1 MLGFF
6 CARTW
11 GSGGGCSHSLGRG
24 ASLRSFRNLALT
36 PLLIRI
42 MDRLLRSLQSGGMH
56 RNSNRFS
63 YSRYCTLMEP
73 LKELLY
79 FYTTTEP

>member
-1 MLGFF
+1 MLGFGVQGHG
-6 CARTW
+6 AR
-11 GSGGGCSHSLGRG
+11 GGGCSHSLGRG

-42 MDRLLRSLQSGGMH
+42 MDRLLRSPQSSKIY
-56 RNSNRFS
+56 RKSSRFS

-79 FYTTTEP
+79 FYITTEP